1 MRRRAA
7 LVAHAQR
14 DQRRLT
20 GAQLDLASDRAL
32 AGGRLV
38 RAPVLD
44 GERAGPRS
52 CDRDPEPPLDTSLR
66 FGVPEAWFD
75 APAQGNVARKPL
87 DSTGQLAKR
96 REPGAGERHHIN
108 QAHHSTAGM
117 ERRLK
122 HVRARPVLPL
132 DAVRLARSQLEAAAP
147 LGVKQRREQAR
158 RIEVRHAQPV
168 DCSVTSDQRHGPAI
182 ADRSVIAD
190 RRIPARPH
198 APFRLNP
205 SGHTEWIR
213 TRTVRPGRAM

>member
-1 MRRRAA
+1 MRVSTRS
-7 LVAHAQR
+7 R
-14 DQRRLT
+14 DEKTSGSLSHMLNAISADSPARSSISPPI
-20 GAQLDLASDRAL
+20 APWPVVDSSAP
-32 AGGRLV
+32 
-38 RAPVLD
+38 PVLD

-132 DAVRLARSQLEAAAP
+132 DAVRLARSQLEAAAA
-147 LGVKQRREQAR
+147 LGVKQRREQAPGM
-158 RIEVRHAQPV
+158 HSQ
-168 DCSVTSDQRHGPAI
+168 SI
-182 ADRSVIAD
+182 APSRATNAT
-190 RRIPARPH
+190 ARPSPI
-198 APFRLNP
+198 A
-205 SGHTEWIR
+205 
-213 TRTVRPGRAM
+213 A